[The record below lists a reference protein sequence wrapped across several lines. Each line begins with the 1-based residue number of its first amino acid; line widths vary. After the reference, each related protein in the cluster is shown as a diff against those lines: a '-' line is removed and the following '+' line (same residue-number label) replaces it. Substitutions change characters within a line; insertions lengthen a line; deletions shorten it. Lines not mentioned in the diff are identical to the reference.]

1 MISTKVNEHKDR
13 LETFINEMKEID
25 GEFKALVTYT
35 GNGKDFD
42 LPATV
47 EYVVTYYDCN
57 KVMIAKRGEELTTCH
72 NIKDVINQIT
82 AMMKLGYKPEL
93 CSIPDDYFIDNRNS
107 AVIFSR
113 RIVIGNDK
121 SFTFI

>member
-1 MISTKVNEHKDR
+1 MISIENR
-13 LETFINEMKEID
+13 LETFIHEMKEID
-25 GEFKALVTYT
+25 SEFKALVTYT

-72 NIKDVINQIT
+72 NIKDIINQIT

-93 CSIPDDYFIDNRNS
+93 CSIPDDYFIDRRNS
-107 AVIFSR
+107 TVIFSR

-121 SFTFI
+121 TFTFI

>member
-1 MISTKVNEHKDR
+1 MISMEVNEHKNR

-25 GEFKALVTYT
+25 GKFKALVTYT

-57 KVMIAKRGEELTTCH
+57 KVMIAKRGEELSTCH
-72 NIKDVINQIT
+72 NIKDVISQIT

-93 CSIPDDYFIDNRNS
+93 CSIPDDYFIDKRNS
-107 AVIFSR
+107 TVIFSR

-121 SFTFI
+121 TFTFI